1 MTTAPESVRDEE
13 TPRAEQPRRL
23 YRSTNDRV
31 LAGICGGLG
40 EYFAVDPVWFRIGFV
55 VLTLGGGAGILA
67 YLIMWLI
74 VQPQPDG
81 HVPTAPAERGTVSG
95 AAILGVMLMIA
106 GSIALVNTVAPW
118 MGQYVW
124 PVVLV
129 MGGLALV
136 IGGLNHDNRR

>member
-13 TPRAEQPRRL
+13 TSRTEQPRRL

-31 LAGICGGLG
+31 IAGICGGLG

-55 VLTLGGGAGILA
+55 VLTVGGGAGILA
-67 YLIMWLI
+67 YLIMWLF

-136 IGGLNHDNRR
+136 IGGLNHDNR